1 MGAELSSQTNG
12 NFALAGRGAC
22 DPGGRDETGGRE
34 EGLRLRPTATRS
46 VQAVIRSPDA
56 ACRAGGRPRFRL
68 DGCVSGRANDGLHAE
83 AEPLC
88 CVASPTTVACMQLQ
102 CSDPRG
108 HCAVAFW
115 VRIKLRRRQQ
125 GASTRPLGYLIHFFI
140 SFTHQLIFIR
150 LHYKVYFSPLN
161 GVAARQQA
169 KLLRRLLPP

>member
-1 MGAELSSQTNG
+1 MTLLCWRWHRERGEGRGRCRQIRTRLTKTMGAELSSQTNG

-115 VRIKLRRRQQ
+115 VRIKLRRHQQ
-125 GASTRPLGYLIHFFI
+125 GALVH
-140 SFTHQLIFIR
+140 
-150 LHYKVYFSPLN
+150 
-161 GVAARQQA
+161 
-169 KLLRRLLPP
+169 